1 MKPRLSVLAL
11 LVTLSFAPGLVRAQ
25 PTPADPAPLVY
36 GFDDEVVAGDVI
48 GSEGEILEVR
58 QRGTRTSLVEVR
70 VSYLPELVRSV
81 EDL

>member
-1 MKPRLSVLAL
+1 MKPGLSVPAL
-11 LVTLSFAPGLVRAQ
+11 LVTLSLVPGLVRAQ
-25 PTPADPAPLVY
+25 PTSADPAPLIY

-48 GSEGEILEVR
+48 GSEGEILQVR
-58 QRGTRTSLVEVR
+58 PRGTRSSLVEVR